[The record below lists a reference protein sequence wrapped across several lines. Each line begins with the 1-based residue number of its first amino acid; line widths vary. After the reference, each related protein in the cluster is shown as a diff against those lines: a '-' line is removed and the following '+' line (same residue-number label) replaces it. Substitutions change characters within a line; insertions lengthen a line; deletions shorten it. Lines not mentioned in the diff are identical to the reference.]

1 MKWSGSVLVEASLTL
16 LLANGAFGAH
26 LTTIDPCPSATSL
39 SLAPITVSSQY
50 QPVSTCEPTTACI
63 KGKCSTIYSV
73 TTYPYV
79 STAVPCAWNGTT
91 SQITTVTD
99 VKQTL
104 IVSEHLETITKVTAA
119 PTLHNGNWIDWF
131 GKVKPATKATTTL
144 YETVTRRGLAPFEAV
159 GPLAIPG
166 WDGSGLCHKCDEK
179 QSNGG
184 GRSQLLD
191 VIECRSGINEA
202 GDQYEK
208 CIEWYETL
216 IEQPA
221 TSVTAQGHCSSRGQI
236 PHAGTYTWTFPQ
248 VAPPV
253 TVTAPPVTVTVTVEG
268 RPSVTVHRSEH
279 VIPGQPW
286 NAYVTKSFSGPTT
299 FNFNVYVT
307 KVIILEIPYFTQP
320 ATHTRPIPLPTGPHK
335 PGHGSGRWPL
345 PGNDPSWTSMHGGGQ
360 AWADWNLNPTTSTRS
375 STTLG
380 PSSSYT
386 ASTTVKSST
395 SYTGSST
402 VGPSSSYTASTTSS
416 QTVGPQSGSTSSSS
430 TGSKTSSTLSST
442 ISGGSTS
449 TSSLSNAGT
458 TSVSSNAGG
467 SSSTSSLSTTGT
479 TSISSSSNA
488 GGSSTSS
495 LSTTATSSSVSSAV
509 ALLPPE
515 QDFISRSVR
524 LLFP

>member
-1 MKWSGSVLVEASLTL
+1 MKWSGSVLVEAGLTL
-16 LLANGAFGAH
+16 LLADGAFGAH

-91 SQITTVTD
+91 SQTTTVTD

-268 RPSVTVHRSEH
+268 RPSVTVHWSEH

-509 ALLPPE
+509 T
-515 QDFISRSVR
+515 SGSSTSSSTTVTVR